1 MSDRKRWLVVVV
13 YALAMAWV
21 ESAVVLYLRTMLH
34 RLDPYQANP
43 MPMIGNLGWV
53 EVAREGATLIMLLT
67 VGVLAGSTW
76 RRRLGFT
83 AIAFGV
89 WDIFYYV
96 FLKVMCG
103 WPNTLMAW
111 DVLFLIPLPWWGPVL
126 SPMLIAMLMI
136 IWGTLVTQFE
146 RTAPPMQ
153 PEIVAWGTGLAGAVV
168 ALRVFMADAMA
179 AMPHVEMAMRNVLP
193 KTFNWPLFGV
203 GLMLMAAPV
212 AQSAWH
218 IWSPRLRPLE
228 QKTPLAENLEI
239 Q

>member
-1 MSDRKRWLVVVV
+1 MSARMRWVIVAI
-13 YALAMAWV
+13 YAVAMAWV

-34 RLDPYQANP
+34 RLEPYQANP
-43 MPMIGNLGWV
+43 MPMIGNFGAV
-53 EVAREGATLIMLLT
+53 EVTREAATLVMLLII
-67 VGVLAGSTW
+67 GALAGTTL

-83 AIAFGV
+83 ALAFGI

-103 WPNTLMAW
+103 WPHSLVDW

-146 RTAPPMQ
+146 KTPPPMQ
-153 PEIVAWGTGLAGAVV
+153 PEIVAWATGIIGAAV

-179 AMPHVEMAMRNVLP
+179 ALPGGESAVRNVLP
-193 KTFNWPLFGV
+193 KAFNWPLFCL
-203 GLMLMAAPV
+203 GLALMAAPV
-212 AQSAWH
+212 AQSLWH
-218 IWSPRLRPLE
+218 VLWPRFRAGEEKPA
-228 QKTPLAENLEI
+228 LAENLEI